1 VRAGARLAIV
11 ALALTGAYE
20 AQAASCRNY
29 GAEVRAAIKG
39 HVETLRNLEREAVDR
54 LAGLDSRPFDYLLGE
69 ARRVTALINDPS
81 ALALEK
87 DLERCRNWVPR
98 IRGQCG
104 GTAQAFV
111 DILTDIA
118 APKAVLSPKPDYASA
133 MAHCERAMGLV
144 PLKTRLRE

>member
-1 VRAGARLAIV
+1 VRAARLAVIAF
-11 ALALTGAYE
+11 ALGACQ
-20 AQAASCRNY
+20 AQAASCKGY
-29 GAEVRAAIKG
+29 GPEVRTAIKG
-39 HVETLRNLEREAVDR
+39 HVEALRNLEREAADR

-104 GTAQAFV
+104 GAAQMLV
-111 DILTDIA
+111 DILAGLA
-118 APKAVLSPKPDYASA
+118 ASNAAKPDYAAA
-133 MAHCERAMGLV
+133 MGHCERAMGLV